1 MTMPNKNIIPNG
13 STPIKNDILIE
24 VIAKGKLD
32 LTEIRIIAYIIRFSW
47 GFADKNGRQNW
58 TKPIK
63 IFEMAKNIGISR
75 QLCSRVINKMVK
87 ENKLFIKDKYQYQF
101 NEHYDTWEE
110 LSTKSDAKCQLK
122 VTPMST
128 KSNALPQENSMPIS
142 DTRIPKETSKE
153 NIKRKD
159 CTDIC
164 TVYKDICTTTVNC
177 ISSSNLDHKILK
189 QTDKKQ
195 ISSSFL
201 TPPSPPNPPS
211 LPSPSL
217 TMYENEVLTYYMSLF
232 NIAKVENQDIYS
244 IKNLFLVEKSWHPKK
259 VVNVVKK
266 RLKQV
271 KDKNQNIT
279 LKELEK
285 WMWGRTKGEKE
296 AQNKKRMKE
305 FNEMMDKLEKQWR
318 V

>member
-1 MTMPNKNIIPNG
+1 MTKPNGWISLHRKLIDSPIWDKPSDWIKIWIYLLLEVDHQTGKGFFVWKNIQQECEVSEKTLRMCLKFMEKEKMISREKLPRGIKIIVLNWFNYQNKIEGASKGASKGASEIGKEINNNAEFKDIENSNG
-13 STPIKNDILIE
+13 RIKNEDR
-24 VIAKGKLD
+24 G
-32 LTEIRIIAYIIRFSW
+32 RIH
-47 GFADKNGRQNW
+47 N
-58 TKPIK
+58 T
-63 IFEMAKNIGISR
+63 IST
-75 QLCSRVINKMVK
+75 IN
-87 ENKLFIKDKYQYQF
+87 N
-101 NEHYDTWEE
+101 N
-110 LSTKSDAKCQLK
+110 
-122 VTPMST
+122 
-128 KSNALPQENSMPIS
+128 
-142 DTRIPKETSKE
+142 
-153 NIKRKD
+153 KD

-164 TVYKDICTTTVNC
+164 TVYKDICTTTDNC

-232 NIAKVENQDIYS
+232 NIAKVENQDIFH

-271 KDKNQNIT
+271 KDKNQSIT